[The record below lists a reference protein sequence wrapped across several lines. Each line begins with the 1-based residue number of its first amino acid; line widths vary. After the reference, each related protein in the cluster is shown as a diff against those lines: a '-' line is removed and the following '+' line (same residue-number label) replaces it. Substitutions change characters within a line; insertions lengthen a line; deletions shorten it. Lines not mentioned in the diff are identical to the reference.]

1 MEGAHIYDHDR
12 LNWSTAEDAMK
23 GSHVKEVKKMIEE
36 FQRIK
41 VLSLTG
47 SKVLSLTVNK
57 SIQDFEQQYCQRCSL
72 VVDGI
77 ILYIFSTLL
86 GTL

>member
-12 LNWSTAEDAMK
+12 LNWSTTEDAMK

-47 SKVLSLTVNK
+47 SNLSISQGNLLAPRPEVKVVLDELN
-57 SIQDFEQQYCQRCSL
+57 
-72 VVDGI
+72 
-77 ILYIFSTLL
+77 
-86 GTL
+86 